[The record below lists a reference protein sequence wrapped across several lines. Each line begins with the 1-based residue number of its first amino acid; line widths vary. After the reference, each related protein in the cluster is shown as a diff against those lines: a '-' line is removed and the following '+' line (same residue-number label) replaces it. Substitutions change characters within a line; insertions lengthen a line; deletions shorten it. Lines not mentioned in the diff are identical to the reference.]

1 MTARDLYFDALIELN
16 KVQAP
21 SLILE
26 EYNYFLNKAISQY
39 INLSYNSYDAAQ
51 ISSDNLR
58 VLKATQSLKP
68 KKIDDS
74 VYGGGVNYDNIWE
87 VELPPDYYHILNC
100 LVTFGVK
107 KKYSCYDQGTTV
119 EFPARRLTSDM
130 WAQVINNAY
139 MRPSYKVPY
148 FFIHNVNT
156 MNTDGTY
163 NLPTNA
169 YSEEGGVLGKGTDP
183 KVNFPNTDSNVTVTV
198 EDGKIVINNNEVIK
212 KVIDT
217 QGLSRKVYSDL
228 YSDYGI
234 EEDQPQSQRLPGHRY
249 GNHSTVR
256 MEIRYGN
263 DASIFEPL
271 MVRVD
276 YLKTPQYIRLTQE
289 QLDRTE
295 DTSQIIE
302 FPDYVCQ
309 EIINVLVKL
318 IMENA
323 SDPRLQTNMAINQTI
338 ATPGQQQAQ

>member
-68 KKIDDS
+68 KKIEKE

-100 LVTFGVK
+100 LVTFNVN
-107 KKYSCYDQGTTV
+107 KKYSCYDAGTTV

-139 MRPSYKVPY
+139 MKPSYKVPY

-156 MNTDGTY
+156 RNDEGTY
-163 NLPTNA
+163 NLPTNE
-169 YSEEGGVLGKGTDP
+169 YKDVDSVLGKGTDP
-183 KVNFPNTDSNVTVTV
+183 KVTVKI
-198 EDGKIVINNNEVIK
+198 ENGKIVLCNDEQIVPSKQTIS
-212 KVIDT
+212 ID
-217 QGLSRKVYSDL
+217 GLSRKL
-228 YSDYGI
+228 YADMYDGI

-249 GNHSTVR
+249 GNHSSVR

-263 DASIFEPL
+263 DASIFEPA

-338 ATPGQQQAQ
+338 ASPGQQQAQ

>member
-68 KKIDDS
+68 KKVQDD
-74 VYGGGVNYDNIWE
+74 VYGGGINYENIWE

-100 LVTFGVK
+100 LVTFKVN
-107 KKYSCYDQGTTV
+107 KKYSCYDKGTTV

-139 MRPSYKVPY
+139 MKPSYKVPY

-156 MNTDGTY
+156 TNDEGTY
-163 NLPTNA
+163 NLPTNE
-169 YSEEGGVLGKGTDP
+169 YSDVNSVLGKGTDP
-183 KVNFPNTDSNVTVTV
+183 KVTVKI
-198 EDGKIVINNNEVIK
+198 ENGKIVLCNTEEIVPEKQTISIN
-212 KVIDT
+212 
-217 QGLSRKVYSDL
+217 GLSRKL
-228 YSDYGI
+228 YADKYDDI

-263 DASIFEPL
+263 DSTVFEPL

-338 ATPGQQQAQ
+338 ATPGQQQSQ

>member
-68 KKIDDS
+68 KKVDS
-74 VYGGGVNYDNIWE
+74 DVYGSGTNYENIWE

-148 FFIHNVNT
+148 FFIHNVNKT
-156 MNTDGTY
+156 SDEGTY
-163 NLPTNA
+163 TLPTNK
-169 YSEEGGVLGKGTDP
+169 YSDINSVLGKGTDP
-183 KVNFPNTDSNVTVTV
+183 DVTVTV
-198 EDGKIVINNNEVIK
+198 KDGRIVISNNEEIQKQV
-212 KVIDT
+212 VDVN
-217 QGLSRKVYSDL
+217 GLSRKL
-228 YSDYGI
+228 YADNYENI

-249 GNHSTVR
+249 GNHSSVR

-263 DASIFEPL
+263 DSSIFEPL

-338 ATPGQQQAQ
+338 ASPGQQQAQ

>member
-68 KKIDDS
+68 KKLENS
-74 VYGGGVNYDNIWE
+74 VYGGGVNYENIWE

-100 LVTFGVK
+100 LVTFKVN
-107 KKYSCYDQGTTV
+107 KKYSCYDSGTTV

-139 MRPSYKVPY
+139 MKPSYKVPY

-156 MNTDGTY
+156 TSADGTY
-163 NLPTNA
+163 ELPTNK
-169 YSEEGGVLGKGTDP
+169 YSSTGSVLGKGTDP
-183 KVNFPNTDSNVTVTV
+183 VKVKI
-198 EDGKIVINNNEVIK
+198 EDGKIVLCNEEEIVPEKQNISIN
-212 KVIDT
+212 
-217 QGLSRKVYSDL
+217 GLSRKL
-228 YSDYGI
+228 YADIYDDI

-249 GNHSTVR
+249 GNHSAVR

-263 DASIFEPL
+263 DSSIFEPV

-323 SDPRLQTNMAINQTI
+323 SDPRLQTNMAVNQTI
-338 ATPGQQQAQ
+338 ANPGQQQAQ

>member
-26 EYNYFLNKAISQY
+26 EYNYFINKAISQY

-58 VLKATQSLKP
+58 VLKATQTLKP
-68 KKIDDS
+68 NKIDES
-74 VYGGGVNYDNIWE
+74 VYGAGVNYGNIWE

-100 LVTFGVK
+100 LVTFKVNK
-107 KKYSCYDQGTTV
+107 KFSCYDQGTSV

-139 MRPSYKVPY
+139 MKPSYKVPY

-156 MNTDGTY
+156 TSSTGTY
-163 NLPTNA
+163 ETPTNE
-169 YSEEGGVLGKGTDP
+169 YSDTGSVLGKGTDP
-183 KVNFPNTDSNVTVTV
+183 KVTVTV
-198 EDGKIVINNNEVIK
+198 KNGKLVINKKDLVFPEKQVIS
-212 KVIDT
+212 T
-217 QGLSRKVYSDL
+217 EGLSRKL
-228 YSDYGI
+228 YADKYGL

-249 GNHSTVR
+249 GNHSAVR

-263 DASIFEPL
+263 DSSVFEPL
-271 MVRVD
+271 WVRVD

-289 QLDRTE
+289 QLDATE

-323 SDPRLQTNMAINQTI
+323 SDPRLQTNMAVNQTI